1 MQPEK
6 LQEYI
11 LQGIKKRV
19 YHDKIELYMP
29 FFFRNG
35 DDSPVCLAWDKDGI
49 LSDGGRTIAELKKRV
64 GDITPYMKKIQ
75 NVLNSHGMVELVS
88 GHILT
93 VRSYYTVIFGDETY
107 KDYRTGVNKLIEVM
121 SLISVID
128 SIQVSDDG
136 EVSV

>member
-1 MQPEK
+1 MT
-6 LQEYI
+6 
-11 LQGIKKRV
+11 
-19 YHDKIELYMP
+19 
-29 FFFRNG
+29 
-35 DDSPVCLAWDKDGI
+35 WDKDGV